1 MSVNDTS
8 MIVIDDCRV
17 SLQIVASSTDDSRGI
32 IYNCNMFM
40 VQVAGNVLL
49 YCSQVLDKT
58 DNNFM
63 CKHHS

>member
-40 VQVAGNVLL
+40 VMY
-49 YCSQVLDKT
+49 YCIAHKY
-58 DNNFM
+58 
-63 CKHHS
+63 